1 MDTSKNM
8 QYLRILNRGD
18 VIRMLA
24 LHRAVNRSELA
35 LQLKL
40 SKMAVGNIITEL
52 IESSIVEEYFP
63 ETDKNKSNGRRAK
76 NLRIKPWSIA
86 AVCVWVS
93 RGSVWVML
101 MDIAGNVMSKKCIVI
116 PDNCSN
122 NLLIELIGNSIAG
135 VMEEHKTINIIG
147 IGVASIGP
155 LDIYSGVI
163 LNPPNFGRIR
173 NLNLLS
179 ILKKRF
185 KLPVYMDNDMNC
197 CALAELFYGSGRKC
211 RDIVFVGF
219 KYGVGAGVI
228 MNEKVLHGSGG
239 FAGEVGHI
247 SINPRG
253 ALCACGQY
261 GCIEMYTSG
270 DNILKNVGVTDIS
283 ELHHLLDSENVPVYI
298 LRCLDEYKEAMC
310 TLTTLLVNMYD
321 PEVVIFES
329 GNESLHH
336 RYINEIEEYT
346 NEHMLSH
353 GYKHIKVIDGS
364 LEKPA
369 LYGAG
374 YLVFQHMMN
383 GTL

>member
-63 ETDKNKSNGRRAK
+63 ETDKNKSNGRLAK

-155 LDIYSGVI
+155 LDIYNGVI

-185 KLPVYMDNDMNC
+185 NLPVYMDNDMNC

>member
-155 LDIYSGVI
+155 LDIYNGVI

-185 KLPVYMDNDMNC
+185 NLPVYMDNDMNC

-283 ELHHLLDSENVPVYI
+283 ELHHLLDSENVTVYI
-298 LRCLDEYKEAMC
+298 LR
-310 TLTTLLVNMYD
+310 
-321 PEVVIFES
+321 
-329 GNESLHH
+329 
-336 RYINEIEEYT
+336 
-346 NEHMLSH
+346 
-353 GYKHIKVIDGS
+353 
-364 LEKPA
+364 
-369 LYGAG
+369 
-374 YLVFQHMMN
+374 
-383 GTL
+383 